1 MDARQQKV
9 LKTFSPRN
17 IAIATIIGLGGT
29 FWMLYNALKDE
40 GFDKLQVL
48 GNPNYFWLF
57 LAFITMVVRDLGYM
71 YRIKTI
77 TGNEVSWKGSWYII
91 ILWEFASAVTPS
103 VVGGTMVAVFILNYE
118 GIKPGKAM
126 AYTMLT
132 AALDNTF
139 FLVASPIVLLITG
152 WDIIPEFA
160 ISVESMNMTI
170 TNHTIIWA
178 FQISYLLIA
187 FYSLIM
193 VLGTLII
200 PTKFKGLLFWFAKV
214 FKMPGKIKR
223 KIINFG
229 LEMQQTSHEL
239 KGHNFMYWAKVTTS
253 TAFVWSARYFILNCL
268 LVAFLGPIDHPLVFS
283 KQVIMWITQLV
294 SPTPGASGAA
304 ELVFREVY
312 MGTGGV
318 KDYSVLTMIAFI
330 WRLATYYPYLILGII
345 FLPRW
350 LKRVFV
356 KTGTDLQK

>member
-1 MDARQQKV
+1 MDEKQKKV

-17 IAIATIIGLGGT
+17 IAIATLIGLGAT
-29 FWMLYNALKDE
+29 VWMLYNSLAEE
-40 GFDKLQVL
+40 GFDKLDKL
-48 GNPNYFWLF
+48 SNPNYFWLM
-57 LAFITMVVRDLGYM
+57 LAFITMAVRDLGYM

-77 TGNEVSWKGSWYII
+77 TGNEASWKGAWYII

-160 ISVESMNMTI
+160 IEVSSLNMTL

-178 FQISYLLIA
+178 FQVSYVLIA
-187 FYSLIM
+187 VYSLFM

-200 PTKFKGLLFWFAKV
+200 PTKFKQILFWFAKV
-214 FKMPGKIKR
+214 FRMPGKAKR

-229 LEMQQTSHEL
+229 LEMQQTSKEL
-239 KGHNFMYWAKVTTS
+239 KGHNAMYWFKVTTS

-318 KDYSVLTMIAFI
+318 ADYSVLTLVAFI
-330 WRLATYYPYLILGII
+330 WRLATYYPYLILGAI

-350 LKRVFV
+350 LKRVLV
-356 KTGTDLQK
+356 KTGTNLKE